1 MATIRQKGVGQW
13 HVQIRRKGWPNQ
25 TGTFRTKVE
34 AETWARD
41 IESSM
46 DKGTFVDRSRGHE
59 ETLADLI
66 KVYRKEVTDKRPG
79 EDSRKAENA
88 RLDRFLRDETIL
100 CSYAVANLR
109 PEHFIEY
116 RDRRLTETASRG
128 KEGGRG
134 RYKVVEHEV
143 KLRKDGTPRANAAKP
158 KAPPIAPK
166 LISPGT
172 VKRELTLWKNI
183 IAHSKLRLNLPFN
196 PVNSEDVKRPTVND
210 ERDIRLDHKD
220 IDKLLEECR
229 NARNPWL
236 APVIEFA
243 FESGARRGSILRLD
257 WKDVDLEKRTVL
269 LRRVKNSRNPHEARD
284 IKIGLS
290 PDAIEILQSL
300 PDEPNRSGQV
310 FKMTKD
316 ALKTAY
322 DRARKRAGLPHFRL
336 HDARHER
343 TSNLIEA
350 GWSDTEVMAQTGHL
364 DPKSLKRYANLR
376 ETFLADKLAAI
387 PSRKTT
393 KNPGNSTDG

>member
-25 TGTFRTKVE
+25 TNTFRTKIE

-41 IESSM
+41 VESSM
-46 DKGTFVDRSRGHE
+46 DKGIFVDRSRGHE

-66 KVYRKEVTDKRPG
+66 VLYRKEITDKRPG
-79 EDSRKAENA
+79 EASRIAENA
-88 RLDRFLRDETIL
+88 RLDRFLRDEATL

-109 PEHFIEY
+109 PEHFIDY
-116 RDRRLTETASRG
+116 RNRRLKETASRG

-134 RYKVVEHEV
+134 QYKAIEHEI
-143 KLRKDGTPRANAAKP
+143 KLRKDGTPRANAAP
-158 KAPPIAPK
+158 AKAPPAAPK

-172 VKRELTLWKNI
+172 VKRELTLWKKI
-183 IAHSKLRLNLPFN
+183 IDHSKLRLNLAQN
-196 PVNSEDVKRPTVND
+196 PVNSEDVKRPTAVD
-210 ERDIRLDHKD
+210 DRDIRLSHEE
-220 IDKLLEECR
+220 IEKLLDECR

-236 APVIEFA
+236 FPTVEFA
-243 FESGARRGSILRLD
+243 FESGARRSSILRLE
-257 WKDVDLEKRTVL
+257 WKDVDLGRRTAL

-290 PDAIEILQSL
+290 PRAIEILNAL
-300 PDEPNRSGQV
+300 PDTPERSGQV
-310 FKMTKD
+310 FKLTVD
-316 ALKTAY
+316 ALKTAF
-322 DRARKRAGLPHFRL
+322 DRARKRAGLPHFRF

-343 TSNLIEA
+343 TSNLVEA

-376 ETFLADKLAAI
+376 ESFLADKLAEL
-387 PSRKTT
+387 PVRK
-393 KNPGNSTDG
+393 

>member
-25 TGTFRTKVE
+25 TGTFRTKIE

-46 DKGTFVDRSRGHE
+46 DKGVFFDRSRGHE

-109 PEHFIEY
+109 PEHFMDY
-116 RDRRLTETASRG
+116 RDRRLTEIASRG
-128 KEGGRG
+128 KESGRG

-166 LISPGT
+166 PISPGT

-210 ERDIRLDHKD
+210 ERDVRLEHDD
-220 IDKLLEECR
+220 IEKLLDECR
-229 NARNPWL
+229 KARNPWL

-257 WKDVDLEKRTVL
+257 WKDVDLNKRTAL

-290 PDAIEILQSL
+290 PDAIEILKGL
-300 PDEPNRSGQV
+300 PDEPKRDGQV

-387 PSRKTT
+387 PPRKTT
-393 KNPGNSTDG
+393 KKQDDSKDG

>member
-1 MATIRQKGVGQW
+1 
-13 HVQIRRKGWPNQ
+13 
-25 TGTFRTKVE
+25 
-34 AETWARD
+34 
-41 IESSM
+41 M
-46 DKGTFVDRSRGHE
+46 DKGIFVDRSRGHE

-88 RLDRFLRDETIL
+88 RLDRFLRDESTL

-109 PEHFIEY
+109 PEHFTKY

-128 KEGGRG
+128 QEGGRG
-134 RYKVVEHEV
+134 RYKAAEHEV

-158 KAPPIAPK
+158 KSPPIAPK
-166 LISPGT
+166 FISPGT
-172 VKRELTLWKNI
+172 VKRELTLLKNI
-183 IAHSKLRLNLPFN
+183 IGHSKLRLNLPFN

-210 ERDIRLDHKD
+210 ERNVRLEHDD
-220 IDKLLEECR
+220 IDKLIAECR

-236 APVIEFA
+236 APVVEFA

-257 WKDVDLEKRTVL
+257 WKDVDLAKRTVL

-290 PDAIEILQSL
+290 PRAIEILQDL
-300 PDEPNRSGQV
+300 PDEAKRDGQV

-322 DRARKRAGLPHFRL
+322 DRARRRAGVSHFRL

-376 ETFLADKLAAI
+376 ETYLADKLAAL
-387 PSRKTT
+387 PSRKTV
-393 KNPGNSTDG
+393 KD